1 MSEKKLRASLALGY
15 IIVGLALA
23 AGVAGAVLG
32 IANWNGKASKASV
45 SAVAARVD
53 PSKEKAVKAAC
64 TYAVSQA
71 AASGLIASSCT
82 LSKDKGAYT
91 VKGDDAQVKVDV
103 LTDQARFVLVIVLN
117 KGVWQAQGLNVI
129 KATPTKK

>member
-23 AGVAGAVLG
+23 AGTGGFVLG
-32 IANWNGKASKASV
+32 LVNTGKASKASV
-45 SAVAARVD
+45 AAVAAKVD
-53 PSKEKAVKAAC
+53 PSKDKAVKAAC

-91 VKGDDAQVKVDV
+91 VKGDDAQVKLDV

-129 KATPTKK
+129 KATPTT